1 MIEDGEGITH
11 AAVGLLGD
19 DVERLGFG
27 LDALFLGHVLQVAD
41 DVGDGD
47 AGEVVDLTAG
57 EDRGEDLVLLRG
69 GEDED
74 GVVWRLLEGLEEGV
88 EGGLAEHVHL
98 VDDIDLVS
106 PHLRRNAHLLDER
119 ADVVDGVVR
128 GRVELVDVERALLVE
143 RSTRFARVAG
153 LALGGEVHAI
163 DGLGEDACA
172 GRLADAAWAAEE
184 VGVSQFIVLD
194 RVLERCGQCGL
205 PHDAVECSGAILAR
219 RYDVFIR
226 LFHCGAKVGE

>member
-1 MIEDGEGITH
+1 M
-11 AAVGLLGD
+11 
-19 DVERLGFG
+19 
-27 LDALFLGHVLQVAD
+27 
-41 DVGDGD
+41 
-47 AGEVVDLTAG
+47 
-57 EDRGEDLVLLRG
+57 LLRG

-88 EGGLAEHVHL
+88 EGGLAEHVDL
-98 VDDIDLVS
+98 VDDVDLVS
-106 PHLRRNAHLLDER
+106 PHLRRDAHLLDER
-119 ADVVDGVVR
+119 AYVVDGVVR

-143 RSTRFARVAG
+143 GATRFARVAG

-172 GRLADAAWAAEE
+172 GRLADAARAAEE
-184 VGVSQFIVLD
+184 VGVSQLIVLD

-226 LFHCGAKVGE
+226 LFHCGAKVGEWAGLPDWGVFLGRNLGVFQDLGVLLRRNRLEFPIWACCLEETWA

>member
-1 MIEDGEGITH
+1 M
-11 AAVGLLGD
+11 
-19 DVERLGFG
+19 
-27 LDALFLGHVLQVAD
+27 
-41 DVGDGD
+41 
-47 AGEVVDLTAG
+47 
-57 EDRGEDLVLLRG
+57 
-69 GEDED
+69 
-74 GVVWRLLEGLEEGV
+74 
-88 EGGLAEHVHL
+88 AEHVHL

-106 PHLRRNAHLLDER
+106 PHLRRDAHLLDER

-143 RSTRFARVAG
+143 RATRFARVAS

-172 GRLADAAWAAEE
+172 GRLADAARAAEE
-184 VGVSQFIVLD
+184 VGVSQLIVLD
-194 RVLERCGQCGL
+194 RVLERGGQCGL

-226 LFHCGAKVGE
+226 LFHCGAKVGEWAGLPDWGAFPRWKWAGIWDWGVFLGRNLGVFQDLGALLGRNRPKFSIRACCSEEIGQNSRFGRVA